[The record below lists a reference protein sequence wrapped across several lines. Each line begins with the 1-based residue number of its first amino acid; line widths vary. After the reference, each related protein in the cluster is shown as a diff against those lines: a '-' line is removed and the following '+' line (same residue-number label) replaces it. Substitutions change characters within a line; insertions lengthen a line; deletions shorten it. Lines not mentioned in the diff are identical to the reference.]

1 MVCWI
6 YEKGCQVW
14 ILPTFLFLFW
24 FLYTNRRLIYILYK
38 TLPRDLKAVYRG
50 ARGVYTLMWMR
61 INKDTVPKIF
71 TRVAKKH
78 PNKVALYYEDEAWTF
93 QQLEDF
99 SNKVANYFIACGY
112 KKGDNVALLLDNRPE
127 YPGIWLGLSKAGIVT
142 ALLNTNLK
150 SGPLHHSISAADC
163 RAIIFGSDFVDAIE
177 GIKSKLDG
185 FEFFHFPTSETC
197 NTVAGAIDLKNQIRN
212 QSVASP
218 SEHISQT
225 DTNDTIILMYTS
237 GTTGLPKAA
246 RVTHSRYI
254 MATTGVNVLPNLNKN
269 DIFYN
274 PLPLYHG
281 NGGIVGVGQSL
292 CFGITV
298 VIRKKFSA
306 SNFWTDCKKYKCT
319 VGNYIGEICRYL
331 LLTHRNGKTVEHGV
345 KKMIGNGL
353 RKEIWVDFMNTFN
366 IPEIYEFYGATEGN
380 ASLSE
385 YTWSH
390 QSLMGKAETFLEEI
404 TQEVAG
410 IPVHNNSDE
419 ETPVELKPEDFA
431 IDNFVFV
438 TYNGQKYPG
447 KIVGLSED
455 GPTVG
460 CMEKRLKFWRW
471 PEKQECL
478 TYDWVDNGT
487 MCVIFRW
494 KGENVATTE
503 VETVAS
509 EIIGAKDVV
518 VYGVEVP
525 GSEGK
530 AGMIAIADPEGNLDV
545 EALAKGLKSHL
556 PAYAVPMFLRIL
568 DSLPVTGTFKV
579 KKMELQKDGFDLE
592 TIRDALYFLDAKKG
606 VYIPLEHVY
615 ENIISQKLK
624 L

>member
-1 MVCWI
+1 MK
-6 YEKGCQVW
+6 KGA
-14 ILPTFLFLFW
+14 
-24 FLYTNRRLIYILYK
+24 R
-38 TLPRDLKAVYRG
+38 AVYRG

-380 ASLSE
+380 ASLINIDNKVGAIGFIPALSRFVYPVAIIKCDE
-385 YTWSH
+385 ATKEPLRNSD
-390 QSLMGKAETFLEEI
+390 GFCIRCEDGE
-404 TQEVAG
+404 AG
-410 IPVHNNSDE
+410 I
-419 ETPVELKPEDFA
+419 LL
-431 IDNFVFV
+431 
-438 TYNGQKYPG
+438 G
-447 KIVGLSED
+447 KINSANVVSDFTGYTDKKETSKKIMRDVFKKGDSYFNSGDLMMRDELGYVYFKD
-455 GPTVG
+455 RMGDT
-460 CMEKRLKFWRW
+460 
-471 PEKQECL
+471 
-478 TYDWVDNGT
+478 
-487 MCVIFRW
+487 FRW